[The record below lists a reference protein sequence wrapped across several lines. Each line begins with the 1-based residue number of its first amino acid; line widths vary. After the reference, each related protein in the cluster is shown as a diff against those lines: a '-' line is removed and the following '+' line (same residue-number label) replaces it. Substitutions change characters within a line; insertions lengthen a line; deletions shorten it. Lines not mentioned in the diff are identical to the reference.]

1 MLGDR
6 LNLTNRLIIVMAL
19 SCVIFGAS
27 IGYLYFKSQV
37 PPETENGEGADGNL
51 VGVIHIEGSITSS
64 DGTGS
69 VTEMINEAISNSS
82 LKAVVLRIDS
92 PGGYAQLV
100 EQIYLDVLELRKEKP
115 VVASVIT
122 ALSGGYYVA
131 VGAEYIYTHPSSMVG
146 NVGVLGTGPQTLV
159 PSELNLETGPYK
171 VTGFSKLNF
180 PFNLSEALESFA
192 GAVGEGRGDR
202 LKISQMELR
211 KGKIYM
217 GTEAVDAGLAD
228 ALGGFQMALDHAA
241 SLAGLEEYEVVD
253 VEADGEADGLETH
266 YNGTAVNWRDL
277 TLATLNEM
285 NPPPAVYYLYLP
297 PMAYE
302 APQILTTSTEDGEAE
317 TVFTKGQVIVDLSH
331 GNGVSSWVFHLL
343 SAELAMR
350 GVYLGYGDT
359 WEEVEG
365 ALDASS
371 CLIVAAPTQSYSLE
385 EFRAIEDFVN
395 QGRMLLMF
403 YDPAAEFSKA
413 TSPLGPINSL
423 ANRWGLS
430 FGKGYLYNM
439 EENYGIYRNIYVRE
453 FGDNNLTGGLDSMV
467 LFTSTY
473 LHSTDSDSA
482 WTTPDTYS
490 SMAERAG
497 VYAPISVITKGNGTV
512 AAFGDLSF
520 MLEPYSYVEDNH
532 GLILNLAG
540 GISSILIPVVEE
552 PEEPEYNITEPD
564 LPVGTIKLYYET
576 VEGEEQSLWWL
587 RTAEDE
593 SVIERPDRVT
603 TFHYN
608 EEGELLGWEY
618 DNVSLTYHSP
628 VPDWDYPLTEGK
640 AWSLR
645 VGYTLTIYD
654 LEMIGI
660 LLEAGEVVGFE
671 TVATRHEEYLCAKI
685 HIRDVD
691 ELDRLGE
698 NWTTVVDEYVWVS
711 SEVGTVRSESSSY
724 LYVDGTFIDDEQR
737 ILMLQDVIWP
747 DD

>member
-1 MLGDR
+1 MNGER

-19 SCVIFGAS
+19 ACVVFGAS
-27 IGYLYFKSQV
+27 VGYLYFKSQLA
-37 PPETENGEGADGNL
+37 PATDNGEPTDGNL

-64 DGTGS
+64 AGTGS
-69 VTEMINEAISNSS
+69 VTEAINEAISNSS

-115 VVASVIT
+115 VVASVVT

-146 NVGVLGTGPQTLV
+146 NVGVLGTGPQTLM

-171 VTGFSKLNF
+171 VTGFSTLNF
-180 PFNLSEALESFA
+180 PFNLSTALDSFA

-202 LKISQMELR
+202 LKISQLELR
-211 KGKIYM
+211 EGKVYM

-228 ALGGFQMALDHAA
+228 ALGGFQKALDHAA
-241 SLAGLEEYEVVD
+241 SLAGLEDYEVVD
-253 VEADGEADGLETH
+253 VEVGGEADGLET
-266 YNGTAVNWRDL
+266 YFNGTAVNWRDL
-277 TLATLNEM
+277 TLATLNEL

-297 PMAYE
+297 PMAYQ
-302 APQILTTSTEDGEAE
+302 ASQVSTVSTADGDPE

-331 GNGVSSWVFHLL
+331 GNGVSSWVFDLL

-385 EFRAIEDFVN
+385 EFRAIDDFVN
-395 QGRMLLMF
+395 QGRMLLLF
-403 YDPAAEFSKA
+403 YDPAAEYSQS

-423 ANRWGLS
+423 AHRWGLS

-439 EENYGIYRNIYVRE
+439 EDNYGLYRNIYVRE

-467 LFTSTY
+467 LFTATY

-482 WTTPDTYS
+482 WTTSDTYS
-490 SMAERAG
+490 SVAERAG

-520 MLEPYSYVEDNH
+520 MIEPYSYVEDNH
-532 GLILNLAG
+532 GLVLNLAG
-540 GISSILIPVVEE
+540 EISSIWIPLVEE
-552 PEEPEYNITEPD
+552 PDEPEYNITEPD
-564 LPVGTIKLYYET
+564 LPVGTMKLYYET
-576 VEGEEQSLWWL
+576 VDGEEESIWWV

-603 TFHYN
+603 TFHYS
-608 EEGELLGWEY
+608 EEGELLSWEY
-618 DNVSLTYHSP
+618 GNVSLTYHSP
-628 VPDWDYPLTEGK
+628 LPDWDYPLTEGK

-645 VGYTLTIYD
+645 VGYNLTVND
-654 LEMIGI
+654 LEMTGI
-660 LLEAGEVVGFE
+660 LLETGEVVGFE
-671 TVATRHEEYLCAKI
+671 TLVARGETYPCAKV
-685 HIRDVD
+685 HITDLD
-691 ELDRLGE
+691 ELNRLGE
-698 NWTTVVDEYVWVS
+698 NWTTVTDQYVWVS
-711 SEVGTVRSESSSY
+711 TEAGLVRSEGTSY
-724 LYVDGTFIDDEQR
+724 LYINGTFMDQEER
-737 ILMLQDVIWP
+737 ILQLQDVIWP
-747 DD
+747 ED